1 MNNWDFFKQEG
12 VRIPLDG
19 QKSLFLHEDHY
30 IWIVEQGKAAVF
42 LSTMDEE
49 LQTGTK
55 TFLFEACPGDWLFGI
70 TPEGTPHK
78 KGLLVSGLLGSSLL
92 RFDIRQLTGLLMDS
106 EEADEEA
113 HKKFQGTAHEELQG
127 LALSEQRGADKEI
140 SEMINKAI
148 GQWLHSLAQIS
159 GREDI
164 SQKAKTAFDLGSS
177 QDEVASTAEGFISVY
192 EYLIKD
198 SLRAGYHSQVVQAAS
213 NLWDKK
219 RESEE
224 KRLEEKSKSDR
235 RLMDTAISKLAAI
248 TEKVETKALTDQTGD
263 VLLDACRLVG
273 QTMQMKIV
281 APPEVLGSR
290 RELHLDDIARA
301 SRVRVREVAL
311 HGDWYTK
318 DSGPLLGYMKKDH
331 RPIALIPSAPT
342 KYFLHD
348 YTQGV
353 TRTVDRDTAQE
364 IDAFGFVFY
373 RPFAEKKITARDLL
387 NLGWENSWRRDFL
400 MIFLMGIL
408 GGILG
413 TAIPLATGIIFN
425 TIIPE
430 GERGHLV
437 QIAFFLGASALAT
450 MIFQFVRSMATLR
463 IEGKM
468 EGAIQ
473 AAIWDRLLS
482 LPVPFFKQ
490 FPAGELAM
498 RAMGI
503 SQIRKI
509 LSGVTLNTVLS
520 SIFSVFTLVLM
531 FYYDR
536 KLAGVATI
544 LVAVALLIMFFLG
557 YRQVGYERKILDISN
572 RISGMMLQ
580 LIGGITKFRVAGAE
594 VRAFYRWAER
604 FSEQRQFVY
613 KRRILGNWLTTFH
626 DVFPLLASMII
637 FYALTAG
644 HSQLSPGE
652 FIGFNAA
659 FISFTLSM
667 SSLAESII
675 GSYIVIPLYQRAKP
689 ILDTL
694 PEYDETKIT
703 PVPLRGSIE
712 MDHISFRY
720 KEDGPLVL
728 KDISLQIKE
737 GDYVA
742 LVGTSGC
749 GKSTLLRILLGF
761 EKPET
766 GNIYYDGQDLEKV
779 DIRSIRKQLGVVL
792 QNGQLMSGNIFTNI
806 VGANPYLTIDDAW
819 AAARMAGIEEDIQ
832 AMPMGMHTMI
842 SEGASTIS
850 GGQKQRLM
858 IARAI
863 VNQPKILFFDEAT
876 SALDNRTQAIVS
888 QSLDRMKV
896 TRIVIAHRLS
906 TIINCNM
913 IIVMDQGRIVESGT
927 YDELMSNSGVFAN
940 LVHRQLA

>member
-1 MNNWDFFKQEG
+1 MSEIDNWEFVKQKG
-12 VRIPLDG
+12 IRIPLDG
-19 QKSLFLHEDHY
+19 QKTFFLQDNRY
-30 IWIVEQGKAAVF
+30 IWLVEQGKAAVF
-42 LSTMDEE
+42 LATMDDK
-49 LQTGTK
+49 LQAGTK
-55 TFLFEACPGDWLFGI
+55 TFLFEAYPGDWLFGV
-70 TPEGTPHK
+70 TPEGSPYK

-92 RFDIRQLTGLLMDS
+92 RIDIKELTELLSNRIKAVEEDGKGL
-106 EEADEEA
+106 
-113 HKKFQGTAHEELQG
+113 QGT
-127 LALSEQRGADKEI
+127 SRDEQQVYEAI
-140 SEMINKAI
+140 S
-148 GQWLHSLAQIS
+148 QWLHTLAKISRSEKYSEEEVAALSL
-159 GREDI
+159 G
-164 SQKAKTAFDLGSS
+164 FS
-177 QDEVASTAEGFISVY
+177 QDEVASAASEAISEY
-192 EYLIKD
+192 EYITND
-198 SLRAGYHSQVVQAAS
+198 SLRAGYHSQVLQAA
-213 NLWDKK
+213 NDTWDEKK
-219 RESEE
+219 DSEQ
-224 KRLEEKSKSDR
+224 KRLLEKSRSDQ
-235 RLMDTAISKLAAI
+235 RLMTNAISKLAAI
-248 TEKVETKALTDQTGD
+248 TEKVETKALADQTGD
-263 VLLDACRLVG
+263 PLLDACRLLG
-273 QTMQMKIV
+273 QTMKMKVI
-281 APPEVLGSR
+281 APAEALGNQR
-290 RELHLDDIARA
+290 DLNLDDIARA
-301 SRVRVREVAL
+301 SRMRVREVAL
-311 HGDWYTK
+311 QGDWYTQ
-318 DSGPLLGYMKKDH
+318 DSGPLLGYMKEDH
-331 RPIALIPSAPT
+331 RPIALTPSTPT
-342 KYFLHD
+342 KYLLHD

-353 TRTVDRDTAQE
+353 TRPVDRETAKE
-364 IDAFGFVFY
+364 IDVFGFVFY

-387 NLGWENSWRRDFL
+387 TLGRENSWSRDLL
-400 MIFLMGIL
+400 MIFLMGAL

-413 TAIPLATGIIFN
+413 TAIPLATGMIFN

-430 GERGHLV
+430 GERGHLI

-450 MIFQFVRSMATLR
+450 MIFQFVRSLATLR
-463 IEGKM
+463 MEGKM

-520 SIFSVFTLVLM
+520 SIFSVFTLALM

-536 KLAGVATI
+536 KLAGVATA
-544 LVAVALLIMFFLG
+544 LVALDLIVMGFLG
-557 YRQVGYERKILDISN
+557 FRQVGYERKILDISN

-594 VRAFYRWAER
+594 ARAFYRWAER
-604 FSEQRQFVY
+604 FSEQRQFVF
-613 KRRILGNWLTTFH
+613 KRRLLGNWQTTFH
-626 DVFPLLASMII
+626 DIFPLLASMIV
-637 FYALTAG
+637 FYTLTAG
-644 HSQLSPGE
+644 HSPLSPGE

-659 FISFTLSM
+659 FVSFTLSM

-675 GSYIVIPLYQRAKP
+675 GAYIVIPLYQRAKP

-694 PEYDETKIT
+694 PEYDETKVT
-703 PVPLRGSIE
+703 PIPLRGSIE

-728 KDISLQIKE
+728 KDVSCHIKE

-766 GNIYYDGQDLEKV
+766 GKIYYDGQDLEKV
-779 DIRSIRKQLGVVL
+779 DIRAIRKQLGVVL

-819 AAARMAGIEEDIQ
+819 AAARMAGIDEDIQ

-888 QSLDRMKV
+888 QSLDRLKV

-906 TIINCNM
+906 TIINCNK
-913 IIVMDQGRIVESGT
+913 IIVMDKGRIVESGT
-927 YDELMSNSGVFAN
+927 YDELMSKGGVFAN

>member
-1 MNNWDFFKQEG
+1 MSEIDNWESVKQKG
-12 VRIPLDG
+12 IRVPLDG
-19 QKSLFLHEDHY
+19 QKTFFLQDNHY
-30 IWIVEQGKAAVF
+30 IWLVEQGKAAVF
-42 LSTMDEE
+42 LATMDDK
-49 LQTGTK
+49 LQAGTK
-55 TFLFEACPGDWLFGI
+55 TFLFEAYPGDLLFGV
-70 TPEGTPHK
+70 TPEGSPCK

-92 RFDIRQLTGLLMDS
+92 RIDIKELRELLS
-106 EEADEEA
+106 NRIEADEEGG
-113 HKKFQGTAHEELQG
+113 KGLQG
-127 LALSEQRGADKEI
+127 ASRDEQQVYEAISQWLYTLAKISRSEKYSEEEVSALS
-140 SEMINKAI
+140 
-148 GQWLHSLAQIS
+148 
-159 GREDI
+159 
-164 SQKAKTAFDLGSS
+164 LGFS
-177 QDEVASTAEGFISVY
+177 QDEVASAASEAISEY
-192 EYLIKD
+192 EYLTND
-198 SLRAGYHSQVVQAAS
+198 SLRAGYHSQVLQAAS
-213 NLWDKK
+213 DTWDEKK
-219 RESEE
+219 ESEQ
-224 KRLEEKSKSDR
+224 KRLEEKSRSDQ
-235 RLMDTAISKLAAI
+235 RLMTNAIFKLAAI
-248 TEKVETKALTDQTGD
+248 TQKVETKAALEDQTGD
-263 VLLDACRLVG
+263 PLLDACRLLG
-273 QTMQMKIV
+273 QTMKMKVI
-281 APPEVLGSR
+281 APPEALGNQ

-301 SRVRVREVAL
+301 SRMRVREVAL
-311 HGDWYTK
+311 QGDWYTQ
-318 DSGPLLGYMKKDH
+318 DSGPLLGYMKEDH

-342 KYFLHD
+342 KYLLHD

-353 TRTVDRDTAQE
+353 TRPVDRETAKE
-364 IDAFGFVFY
+364 IDVFGFVFY

-387 NLGWENSWRRDFL
+387 TLGRENSWSRDLL
-400 MIFLMGIL
+400 MILLMGVL

-413 TAIPLATGIIFN
+413 TAIPLATGIIFS

-430 GERGHLV
+430 GGRGHLV

-450 MIFQFVRSMATLR
+450 MIFQFVRSLATLR

-520 SIFSVFTLVLM
+520 SIFSVFTLALM

-536 KLAGVATI
+536 KLAGVAT
-544 LVAVALLIMFFLG
+544 ALLALALMVMGFLG
-557 YRQVGYERKILDISN
+557 FRQVGYERKILDISN

-594 VRAFYRWAER
+594 ARAFYRWAER
-604 FSEQRQFVY
+604 FSEQRQFVF
-613 KRRILGNWLTTFH
+613 KRRLLGNWQTTFH
-626 DVFPLLASMII
+626 DIFPLLASMIV
-637 FYALTAG
+637 FYTLTAG
-644 HSQLSPGE
+644 HSLLSPGE

-659 FISFTLSM
+659 FVSFTLSVT
-667 SSLAESII
+667 SLTESII
-675 GSYIVIPLYQRAKP
+675 GAYIVIPLYQRAKP

-694 PEYDETKIT
+694 PEYDETKVT
-703 PVPLRGSIE
+703 PIPLRGSIE

-728 KDISLQIKE
+728 KDVSCHIKE

-766 GNIYYDGQDLEKV
+766 GKIYYDGQDLEKV
-779 DIRSIRKQLGVVL
+779 DIRAIRKQLGVVL

-819 AAARMAGIEEDIQ
+819 AAARMAGIDEDIQ

-888 QSLDRMKV
+888 QSLDRLKV

-906 TIINCNM
+906 TIINCNK

-927 YDELMSNSGVFAN
+927 YDELMSKGGVFAN

>member
-1 MNNWDFFKQEG
+1 M
-12 VRIPLDG
+12 
-19 QKSLFLHEDHY
+19 
-30 IWIVEQGKAAVF
+30 
-42 LSTMDEE
+42 
-49 LQTGTK
+49 
-55 TFLFEACPGDWLFGI
+55 
-70 TPEGTPHK
+70 
-78 KGLLVSGLLGSSLL
+78 
-92 RFDIRQLTGLLMDS
+92 
-106 EEADEEA
+106 
-113 HKKFQGTAHEELQG
+113 
-127 LALSEQRGADKEI
+127 
-140 SEMINKAI
+140 
-148 GQWLHSLAQIS
+148 
-159 GREDI
+159 
-164 SQKAKTAFDLGSS
+164 
-177 QDEVASTAEGFISVY
+177 
-192 EYLIKD
+192 
-198 SLRAGYHSQVVQAAS
+198 
-213 NLWDKK
+213 
-219 RESEE
+219 
-224 KRLEEKSKSDR
+224 
-235 RLMDTAISKLAAI
+235 
-248 TEKVETKALTDQTGD
+248 
-263 VLLDACRLVG
+263 
-273 QTMQMKIV
+273 
-281 APPEVLGSR
+281 
-290 RELHLDDIARA
+290 
-301 SRVRVREVAL
+301 
-311 HGDWYTK
+311 
-318 DSGPLLGYMKKDH
+318 
-331 RPIALIPSAPT
+331 
-342 KYFLHD
+342 
-348 YTQGV
+348 
-353 TRTVDRDTAQE
+353 
-364 IDAFGFVFY
+364 
-373 RPFAEKKITARDLL
+373 
-387 NLGWENSWRRDFL
+387 
-400 MIFLMGIL
+400 
-408 GGILG
+408 
-413 TAIPLATGIIFN
+413 
-425 TIIPE
+425 
-430 GERGHLV
+430 
-437 QIAFFLGASALAT
+437 
-450 MIFQFVRSMATLR
+450 
-463 IEGKM
+463 
-468 EGAIQ
+468 
-473 AAIWDRLLS
+473 
-482 LPVPFFKQ
+482 
-490 FPAGELAM
+490 
-498 RAMGI
+498 
-503 SQIRKI
+503 
-509 LSGVTLNTVLS
+509 
-520 SIFSVFTLVLM
+520 
-531 FYYDR
+531 
-536 KLAGVATI
+536 
-544 LVAVALLIMFFLG
+544 
-557 YRQVGYERKILDISN
+557 
-572 RISGMMLQ
+572 
-580 LIGGITKFRVAGAE
+580 IGGITKFRVAGAE